1 MIPITIWIVE
11 DDAAFRRSLQQVL
24 SREEHITCNRVFS
37 SCTKLFETIK
47 TDSHPNLILMDLG
60 LPGMG
65 GVEGIQKLALLAPDI
80 AVLVLTVFEDKDK
93 VLQSLDAGAVGYLLK
108 TSMPH
113 EIIQGI
119 KDVFLGGAALSPS
132 VAKMVLEEM
141 HRPKSAE
148 KFDLSERELEVLASL
163 ATGLSSK
170 LIADELE
177 ISYNTV
183 CFHLR
188 NIYAKL
194 EVQSKSSAIAK
205 AFRSGLV

>member
-37 SCTKLFETIK
+37 SCTKLFEAIK
-47 TDSHPNLILMDLG
+47 TDSYPDLILMDLG

-65 GVEGIQKLALLAPDI
+65 GVEGIQKLSLLAPDI
-80 AVLVLTVFEDKDK
+80 AVMVLTVFEDKDK

-132 VAKMVLEEM
+132 VAKLVLEEM
-141 HRPKSAE
+141 HRPKSTE
-148 KFDLSERELEVLASL
+148 RFDLSERELEVLASL

-205 AFRSGLV
+205 AFRSGLI

>member
-37 SCTKLFETIK
+37 SCTKLFEAIK
-47 TDSHPNLILMDLG
+47 TDSHPDLILMDLG

>member
-37 SCTKLFETIK
+37 SCTKLFEAIK
-47 TDSHPNLILMDLG
+47 TDSHPDLILMDLG

-80 AVLVLTVFEDKDK
+80 AVLVLTVFADKDK

-113 EIIQGI
+113 EIIQGRT
-119 KDVFLGGAALSPS
+119 F
-132 VAKMVLEEM
+132 
-141 HRPKSAE
+141 
-148 KFDLSERELEVLASL
+148 F
-163 ATGLSSK
+163 
-170 LIADELE
+170 
-177 ISYNTV
+177 
-183 CFHLR
+183 
-188 NIYAKL
+188 
-194 EVQSKSSAIAK
+194 
-205 AFRSGLV
+205 

>member
-11 DDAAFRRSLQQVL
+11 
-24 SREEHITCNRVFS
+24 E
-37 SCTKLFETIK
+37 
-47 TDSHPNLILMDLG
+47 DSHPDLLLMDLG

-80 AVLVLTVFEDKDK
+80 TVLVLTVFEDKDK

-119 KDVFLGGAALSPS
+119 KDVFLGGAVLSPS

-141 HRPKSAE
+141 HRPKSSE
-148 KFDLSERELEVLASL
+148 RFDLSERELEVLASL